1 LLFQAKVVVASP
13 KMTSFKKG
21 QLIAVL
27 SLAIMIALIV
37 AVPSHMV
44 ALKYAAIFALILSA
58 INILLSHLVPSPD
71 AQIGQ
76 RLILFAS
83 ISIASLVV
91 GVLLLRTATVVGLF
105 LVAVSLLLN
114 WFVIRP
120 LGRKVRNL
128 SAP

>member
-1 LLFQAKVVVASP
+1 
-13 KMTSFKKG
+13 MTSFKKG
-21 QLIAVL
+21 QLIAIL
-27 SLAIMIALIV
+27 CLAIVIALIV
-37 AVPSHMV
+37 SVPSRMV
-44 ALKYAAIFALILSA
+44 ALRYAAIFALILSA

-71 AQIGQ
+71 ARIGQ

-105 LVAVSLLLN
+105 FVAVSLLLN

-128 SAP
+128 SSL